1 MSPLRRTASPTAGA
15 PSVPTVLTAL
25 GALSALLL
33 AGCSAAGPAAAL
45 PAPRATATAK
55 AAQPVA
61 QIPASVL
68 NGAAQPSLPIAA
80 YQPTPALAAQ
90 AKYLDERMAQVCMQK
105 FGIDYDPALS
115 AAMTTQSVR
124 IDQEFQSRMYGVS
137 DPVAVHT
144 YGYHLP
150 SWTQGSAAPELV
162 SAFPPA
168 ELSVLEGTAAAY
180 HGQAIPQGGCR
191 GWAASQLSQHGID
204 PSTGLPDDTAA
215 DTLVG
220 QIQTNTFDQAQSD
233 PRVLKVFAAWSACMR
248 THGDDYQ
255 TPFTAAAD
263 PHWTSGAPTA
273 REIAVAEQDVTC
285 KSQVNLLNVEYT
297 VVSGY
302 QNAAINRSAAVLSP
316 LKAQLG
322 TEATTL
328 AQLTAQYRK

>member
-15 PSVPTVLTAL
+15 LTVLTAL

-45 PAPRATATAK
+45 PAPRATATVQ
-55 AAQPVA
+55 AAQPAA

-68 NGAAQPSLPIAA
+68 NGALQPSLPIAA

-90 AKYLDERMAQVCMQK
+90 AKYLDEGMTQICMQK
-105 FGIDYDPALS
+105 FGFDYDPALS
-115 AAMTTQSVR
+115 TAMTTQSVS

-162 SAFPPA
+162 SDFPPA
-168 ELSVLEGTAAAY
+168 ELSALEGTAAAY
-180 HGQAIPQGGCR
+180 HGQAVPQGGCR

-215 DTLVG
+215 NSLVA
-220 QIQTNTFDQAQSD
+220 QIQTNTFDQAQAD
-233 PRVLKVFAAWSACMR
+233 PRVLKVFSAWSACMR

-255 TPFTAAAD
+255 TPFAAAAD
-263 PHWTSGAPTA
+263 PRWTSSAPSA
-273 REIAVAEQDVTC
+273 QEIAVAEQDIAC
-285 KSQVNLLNVEYT
+285 KTQVNLLSVEFT

-302 QNAAINRSAAVLSP
+302 QNTAIAQNAAVLSP

-322 TEATTL
+322 TEATTV
-328 AQLTAQYRK
+328 ARLTAQYPR